1 MAWGEEHLLVEALH
15 SQWCGLLQQCS
26 AYWNLRIEK
35 TEYSTIS
42 QKEKGVG
49 KFTDFGKRVA
59 QIILLPHLRLNLM
72 LLRSEAYNSDHVV

>member
-49 KFTDFGKRVA
+49 KFRFWQEGSSDNPPSPS
-59 QIILLPHLRLNLM
+59 LLK
-72 LLRSEAYNSDHVV
+72 SHVVEIRGLQL